1 MDRLERE
8 RKLYREDAKFCLDCK
23 VKATFCRIMRG
34 GQHSFFFSDFV
45 GYTAEE
51 LRNHIA
57 SNFEEGMSFENYG
70 KLHIDHIIPR
80 SAFDYISPACSEF
93 AVCNSLENITPMW
106 AKDNLR
112 KWNKIEAEDD

>member
-57 SNFEEGMSFENYG
+57 ANFQEGMNFENYG
-70 KLHIDHIIPR
+70 KWHIDHIIPR

-93 AVCNSLENITPMW
+93 AVCNSLENIAPMW
-106 AKDNLR
+106 AKDNLK
-112 KWNKIEAEDD
+112 KWKNYEGSC